1 MLAKSYRR
9 APRSSRSVADR
20 SSFRRAQGR
29 MISPVSAPTLTS
41 WWMPQHAPRPAR
53 QGQPHPQPPHRHPV
67 VPLAAFYRTAILV
80 INGRT
85 VCGVP
90 VDSGYWGSN
99 VSCGRRYE
107 GFSPSLSALSSART
121 ATATLE
127 PTMSSA
133 AATGCKWPEAASA
146 MPARL

>member
-1 MLAKSYRR
+1 MRTSLVTFC
-9 APRSSRSVADR
+9 SRSLLVQARTREDDFSGIRADLDVEVNAAACL
-20 SSFRRAQGR
+20 STRA
-29 MISPVSAPTLTS
+29 
-41 WWMPQHAPRPAR
+41 AR
-53 QGQPHPQPPHRHPV
+53 QAWPHSQPPRRNPAF
-67 VPLAAFYRTAILV
+67 PLAAFYRTAVLV